1 MKIDDLIVSKD
12 VSIVEAAKQLEKT
25 RGKVLYVAENYKLLG
40 SLTDGD
46 IRRAIAEKKLATVL
60 VKDIMNCQCIRMKEN
75 QDDEIKEIFETSEI
89 YSIPIVNLNG
99 ELIKVRFRDKQ
110 IEKKQYD
117 IGIPLV
123 IMAGGKGTRL
133 YPYTK
138 ILPKALVPIGEI
150 PIAEHI
156 INRFQKYGC
165 KDVYLIV
172 NHKKEMIR
180 SYFES
185 INYRLNYVNEEIQ
198 LGTGGGIALLENFK
212 EEEFF
217 LSNCD
222 ILIDADYEK
231 IYNFH
236 KTNNYFITIVA
247 AQKTNNVPYGVIEQK
262 DGEFLYMKEK
272 PSQTCI
278 INTGLY
284 VVSSG
289 IKRYI
294 KDQESVDFTELIER
308 CKRNGKKIGVY
319 VIREEAY
326 MDMGQIE
333 EMEQMKEKLGYKGE

>member
-1 MKIDDLIVSKD
+1 MKIDDLLVSKD
-12 VSIVEAAKQLEKT
+12 ASIVEAAKQLEKT
-25 RGKVLYVAENYKLLG
+25 RCKVLYVVENYKLLG

-46 IRRAIAEKKLATVL
+46 IRRAIAEKKMTTTL
-60 VKDIMNCQCIRMKEN
+60 VGDIMKHQCISMKEN
-75 QDDEIKEIFETSEI
+75 QDNEIKEIFETSEI
-89 YSIPIVNLNG
+89 YSVPIVNLNG

-110 IEKKQYD
+110 VEKKQHN

-138 ILPKALVPIGEI
+138 ILPKALVPIGDI

-165 KDVYLIV
+165 KDIHLIV

-185 INYRLNYVNEEIQ
+185 MNYKLNYVNEDIP

-222 ILIDADYEK
+222 ILIDADYQK

-236 KTNNYFITIVA
+236 ETNNYFITIVA
-247 AQKTNNVPYGVIEQK
+247 AQKTNNIPYGVIEHK
-262 DGEFLYMKEK
+262 DGEFLYMREK
-272 PSQTCI
+272 PSQTYI

-284 VVSSG
+284 VVNSG
-289 IKRYI
+289 IKKYI
-294 KDQESVDFTELIER
+294 KDQERVDFTELIER
-308 CKRNGKKIGVY
+308 CKENGKKIGVY
-319 VIREEAY
+319 IIREDAY